1 MAKKRVP
8 RLNEQLKRELTQ
20 LLHFDVKDPRI
31 GLMTITDVEV
41 TADLYHAKVFYS
53 MQGTDEEREQA
64 LQGLRAASGFL
75 RGELGRRMRIRRAPE
90 LHFHFDSTLEH
101 AMHIERLLQEARATS
116 VTEDD
121 ALDDADLPDGDDF
134 DDDDFD
140 GDAALGD
147 DGFDDDVDSDS
158 TGGTPRA

>member
-1 MAKKRVP
+1 MAKKRVA

-31 GLMTITDVEV
+31 GSITITDVEV

-53 MQGTDEEREQA
+53 VQGTDEEREQS

-101 AMHIERLLQEARATS
+101 AMHIERLLREARATS
-116 VTEDD
+116 VAVDED
-121 ALDDADLPDGDDF
+121 ALEDALAEDNVFNGAERTDDE
-134 DDDDFD
+134 
-140 GDAALGD
+140 
-147 DGFDDDVDSDS
+147 DDVDPDAAE
-158 TGGTPRA
+158 GDPRE